1 MGSIKNLLEK
11 KEELKV
17 KADAILNNATVE
29 VRGLNAQEKEEF
41 SKIKNEI
48 EGIQNLIL
56 ELEKRNLNKKDVE
69 NMGKNIEKIDLEEKR
84 FIRCC

>member
-1 MGSIKNLLEK
+1 MKKEQNVMGSIKNLLEK

-48 EGIQNLIL
+48 EGI
-56 ELEKRNLNKKDVE
+56 
-69 NMGKNIEKIDLEEKR
+69 
-84 FIRCC
+84 